1 MFSLTFWSYA
11 GERAIKTFAQTALA
25 YLGTGAV
32 GLFAIDFAAL
42 FSLAGGAALLSIL
55 TSVVAPAPTKSDAE

>member
-1 MFSLTFWSYA
+1 MFSLHFWNYA

-32 GLFAIDFAAL
+32 GLFAIDFAVL
-42 FSLAGGAALLSIL
+42 VSLAGGAALLSIL
-55 TSVVAPAPTKSDAE
+55 TSVVAHTSTTETK